1 MAAILEAMTLVLLA
15 ESFVHTLDPFV
26 FEIAPGVG
34 PRWYGLSYL
43 AGFVVGWLI
52 LRAVA
57 RRGLIA
63 LAPEQVGDLLTWL
76 VVGVVVGGRVGHV
89 LFYDR
94 PLLWSFDSSF
104 PWWGLLAI
112 HRGGMASHGGLIGVI
127 LAMWFFARR
136 RDLRFFEVADAVA
149 LATGPGLGFG
159 RLANLVNGELPGKAL
174 PASMQADPPWWSIK
188 FPEDVLDPA
197 FPNAVALEALRPMV
211 DPLRAFP
218 ESVVEAAYAGREE
231 VVEALAPLLVA
242 TWPSQVLQ
250 ALTDGVVLPLVL
262 AAIWWRPRPAGTVAG
277 SFLAVY
283 GVLRIGTEQVRAPD
297 PGVFTIGPATLPMIL
312 SGLMIVA
319 GAVIVVA
326 VRREPRDGGIG
337 RGASTT

>member
-1 MAAILEAMTLVLLA
+1 MLLA

-57 RRGLIA
+57 KRRLIA
-63 LAPEQVGDLLTWL
+63 LRPEQVGDLLTWL

-94 PLLWSFDSSF
+94 PLMWTFDSSF

-127 LAMWFFARR
+127 LAMWLFSRR
-136 RDLRFFEVADAVA
+136 HGLRFCEISDAVA
-149 LATGPGLGFG
+149 LAAGPGLGFG

-174 PASMQADPPWWSIK
+174 PEAMQANPPWWSIK
-188 FPEDVLDPA
+188 FPEEVFDPA
-197 FPNAVALEALRPMV
+197 FPNTSQLESLRLLV
-211 DPLRAFP
+211 DPLRPFP
-218 ESVVEAAYAGREE
+218 ESVVEAAYAGREN
-231 VVEALAPLLVA
+231 VIEALTPLLTA
-242 TWPSQVLQ
+242 TMPSQVLQ
-250 ALTDGVVLPLVL
+250 AITDGLILPAVL
-262 AAIWWRPRPAGTVAG
+262 AAIWWRPRPIGTIGGA
-277 SFLAVY
+277 FLATY
-283 GVLRIGTEQVRAPD
+283 GVLRVATEQVRAPD
-297 PGVFTIGPATLPMIL
+297 PGVFTIGPATLPMML

-319 GAVIVVA
+319 GVAIMIA
-326 VRREPRDGGIG
+326 VRNFPRAGGIG
-337 RGASTT
+337 GSGGTPE